1 MEQLLLTI
9 ITSALVATIAG
20 AAINAW
26 LESRKEKLFARF
38 DALSAAITLEGY
50 ASACA
55 DAATDH
61 FMARDSG
68 GHAGGYIRSLPEFP
82 EIEVAAG
89 FIKSKKAKVADRLMF
104 FPQEV
109 RQADQVA
116 HFLWDATADMDI
128 VHEAAV
134 EQVIYIGLKAID
146 LASDLRKAFSLPK
159 RELVFGKYDIRETLS
174 KHLKKTEN
182 A

>member
-1 MEQLLLTI
+1 MEQLLPTI
-9 ITSALVATIAG
+9 ITSALVATIAS

-26 LESRKEKLFARF
+26 LESRKEKHFARF
-38 DALSAAITLEGY
+38 DALSAAITIEGY

-55 DAATDH
+55 DAANDH
-61 FMARDSG
+61 FMAKDSG
-68 GHAGGYIRSLPEFP
+68 GHAGGYIRSLPKCP

-89 FIKSKKAKVADRLMF
+89 FLKPEKARVADRLMF

-116 HFLWDATADMDI
+116 DFLWDATADMDI

-134 EQVIYIGLKAID
+134 EQVIYIGLRALD
-146 LASDLRKAFSLPK
+146 LAYDLRKAFNLPE
-159 RELVFGKYDIRETLS
+159 RNLVFGKYDVREALS
-174 KHLKKTEN
+174 KHQGRAGN